1 MSRKLS
7 PATVVA
13 GVALFFAIAGGAVAA
28 SRVLITSIHQISP
41 GVVSKLRGKQGPRGQ
56 QGPPGPQGPTGQ
68 QGPPG
73 QQGAPG
79 QQGVAAYAL
88 VDPNGGAPRLVSA
101 QTSGFIGVSVGPLGQ
116 GDYCLT
122 AATGVNVTSTAAVA
136 SEEASLSS
144 AVGFVAVRY
153 PTTGETCGA
162 NGLEVKTFNQSGTGM
177 TNQIAFTVIV
187 P

>member
-1 MSRKLS
+1 M
-7 PATVVA
+7 VA
-13 GVALFFAIAGGAVAA
+13 GVALFFAIGGGAVAA
-28 SRVLITSIHQISP
+28 SRILITSIHQISP
-41 GVVSKLRGKQGPRGQ
+41 GVVSKLRGKQGPPGQ
-56 QGPPGPQGPTGQ
+56 QGPAGQ

-79 QQGVAAYAL
+79 QPGVAAYAL
-88 VDPNGGAPRLVSA
+88 VDPNGGSPRLVSA

-122 AATGVNVTSTAAVA
+122 AAPGVNVTSTAAVA

-153 PTTGETCGA
+153 PTTAETCGA
-162 NGLEVKTFNQSGTGM
+162 NELEVKTFNQNVTGM